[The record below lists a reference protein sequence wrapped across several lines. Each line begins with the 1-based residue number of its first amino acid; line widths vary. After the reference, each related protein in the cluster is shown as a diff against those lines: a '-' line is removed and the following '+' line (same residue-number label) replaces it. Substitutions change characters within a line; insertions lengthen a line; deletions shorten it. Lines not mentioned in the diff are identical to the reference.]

1 MKKHRKTLLESR
13 LDAQRDTL
21 NAVVQAAGGAQID
34 LARVLGVT
42 QAAVSKWVTRGWV
55 PLARAREIQ
64 RFLSQPFF
72 VAEVFTGSPGK
83 YVSLKDTIAG
93 FKSILSGEY
102 DHLPEQAF
110 YMVGG
115 IDEVIEKAKTV

>member
-1 MKKHRKTLLESR
+1 MKKHRKTLLDSR

-55 PLARAREIQ
+55 PLARAREIEALYGVP
-64 RFLSQPFF
+64 RTK
-72 VAEVFTGSPGK
+72 VANPTMVDALTDA
-83 YVSLKDTIAG
+83 SL
-93 FKSILSGEY
+93 
-102 DHLPEQAF
+102 
-110 YMVGG
+110 V
-115 IDEVIEKAKTV
+115 